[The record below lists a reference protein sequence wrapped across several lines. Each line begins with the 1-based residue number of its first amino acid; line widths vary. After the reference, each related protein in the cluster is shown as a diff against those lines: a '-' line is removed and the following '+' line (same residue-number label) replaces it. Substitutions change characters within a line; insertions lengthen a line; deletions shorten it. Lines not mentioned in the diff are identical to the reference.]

1 MKKILAILMTLILML
16 TLFAGCAKNAAPKA
30 DDSTTKAPVENK
42 LSKDE
47 EAIIADLKKEFNMDN
62 YEEFVA
68 AGLKADEE
76 FVQIAQEAG
85 LDIDE
90 YVNAFATKYKWDIGD
105 VSVDGDKAI
114 AKITMTCPDFEK
126 MDVIFDE
133 KLDEYMANND
143 TSKLTESEA
152 QKLVCDIMMDI
163 LKSEDLPLTSEDFD
177 IDYIKE
183 DGAWKMAETEEV
195 EKAMVAAQGLDAA
208 A

>member
-16 TLFAGCAKNAAPKA
+16 TLFAGCGAKTAPAGESDK
-30 DDSTTKAPVENK
+30 TTVAPESK

-47 EAIIADLKKEFNMDN
+47 QAITDDLKKEFNMDN
-62 YEEFVA
+62 YEEVVA

-76 FVQIAQEAG
+76 FVAIAEEAG

-195 EKAMVAAQGLDAA
+195 EKAMVAAQGLDEAA
-208 A
+208 

>member
-1 MKKILAILMTLILML
+1 MKKYLAIILALVLML
-16 TLFAGCAKNAAPKA
+16 TLFVGCGTKSAPSGESEKTTAAPKTDEQA
-30 DDSTTKAPVENK
+30 I
-42 LSKDE
+42 KD
-47 EAIIADLKKEFNMDN
+47 DLKKEFNMDN

>member
-1 MKKILAILMTLILML
+1 MKKYLAIILALVLML
-16 TLFAGCAKNAAPKA
+16 TLFVGCGAKSAPSGESEKTTAAPKTDEQA
-30 DDSTTKAPVENK
+30 I
-42 LSKDE
+42 KD
-47 EAIIADLKKEFNMDN
+47 DLKKEFNMDN

-90 YVNAFATKYKWDIGD
+90 YI
-105 VSVDGDKAI
+105 
-114 AKITMTCPDFEK
+114 
-126 MDVIFDE
+126 
-133 KLDEYMANND
+133 ANND

>member
-1 MKKILAILMTLILML
+1 MKKYLAIILALVLML
-16 TLFAGCAKNAAPKA
+16 TLFVGCGAKSAPSGESEKTTAAPKTDEQA
-30 DDSTTKAPVENK
+30 I
-42 LSKDE
+42 KD
-47 EAIIADLKKEFNMDN
+47 DLKKEFNMDN

-183 DGAWKMAETEEV
+183 DGSWKMADTEEV
-195 EKAMVAAQGLDAA
+195 EKAMACLQGLVAIIMM
-208 A
+208 

>member
-1 MKKILAILMTLILML
+1 MKKYLAIILALVLML
-16 TLFAGCAKNAAPKA
+16 TLFVGCGAKSAPSGESEKTTAAPKTDEQA
-30 DDSTTKAPVENK
+30 I
-42 LSKDE
+42 KD
-47 EAIIADLKKEFNMDN
+47 DLKKEFNMDN

-90 YVNAFATKYKWDIGD
+90 YVNAFAKKYKWDIGD

>member
-1 MKKILAILMTLILML
+1 MKKYLAIILALVLML
-16 TLFAGCAKNAAPKA
+16 TLFVGCGAKSAPSGESEKTTTAPKTDEQA
-30 DDSTTKAPVENK
+30 I
-42 LSKDE
+42 KD
-47 EAIIADLKKEFNMDN
+47 DLKKEFNMDN

>member
-1 MKKILAILMTLILML
+1 MKKYLAIILALVLML
-16 TLFAGCAKNAAPKA
+16 TLFVGCGAKSAPSGESEKTTAAPKTDEQA
-30 DDSTTKAPVENK
+30 I
-42 LSKDE
+42 KD
-47 EAIIADLKKEFNMDN
+47 DLKKEFNMDN

>member
-1 MKKILAILMTLILML
+1 MKKYLAIILALVLML
-16 TLFAGCAKNAAPKA
+16 TLFVGCGAKSAPSGESEKTTAAPKTDEQA
-30 DDSTTKAPVENK
+30 I
-42 LSKDE
+42 KD
-47 EAIIADLKKEFNMDN
+47 DLKKEFNMDN

-195 EKAMVAAQGLDAA
+195 EKAMAAVQGLDAA